1 MIIKNLNLSFGIQQI
16 FSSIS
21 LTLPDD
27 EHIGIVGDNGAG
39 KTTFLKVILK
49 EIEPDSGSISF
60 NKKDK
65 IAYLPQVITDEIPQ
79 TDMLVFDYLLEG
91 RPIAKLEQKISSL
104 YEQTIGKTEQETN
117 KILKKIS
124 DLQLELDYYEP
135 YQAETTLL
143 ELITGMN
150 IDDKLL
156 YMPISSLSGGQK
168 SKIAFA
174 RLLYSK
180 ADFLFL
186 DEPTNHLDFETKEYV
201 TNYLKNYPRA
211 LYVISHDIDFLD
223 KITTKT
229 LFLDKVTHK
238 MELFPG
244 SYSKFIK
251 ILKERE
257 IYLEKQA
264 ELQEQERIRL
274 QKIVDKYI
282 HGNEKKARI
291 AKDRQKKLAK
301 LEENKVVIQKKS
313 KEASIKLQQERE
325 STSKPLIIKDLNFK
339 YRQEDKGMLL
349 YKINIEIP
357 RGEKFLIVGE
367 NGVGKSTLLKLIIG
381 KLTPNSGQIILGP
394 KTDIGYYA
402 QEHELLDNTKSVLE
416 NLDEFDLTENEKRGV
431 LGKFLFTKDDLYKKI
446 NILSPGERSRLSL
459 AKLTLK
465 NANMLILDEP
475 TNHLDPKTQKKI
487 ADVLKTFEGTMIV
500 VSHNPDFVDALGI
513 SRTLILPS
521 GILDYY
527 EKDIVEKYQSLNTKN
542 QSEKFNK

>member
-1 MIIKNLNLSFGIQQI
+1 MIIKNLSLSFGIQPI
-16 FSSIS
+16 FSSIT
-21 LTLPDD
+21 LTLPND

-49 EIEPDSGSISF
+49 EIEPDSGTISF
-60 NKKDK
+60 NKKVK
-65 IAYLPQVITDEIPQ
+65 IAYLPQVITDEIPKSDI
-79 TDMLVFDYLLEG
+79 TVFDYLLEG
-91 RPIAKLEQKISSL
+91 RPIAKLEQEIASF
-104 YEQTIGKTEQETN
+104 YEQTIGKTEQEMN
-117 KILKKIS
+117 KILKKIG

-135 YQAETTLL
+135 YQAEITLL
-143 ELITGMN
+143 DLISGMN

-156 YMPISSLSGGQK
+156 YMPISNLSGGQK

-180 ADFLFL
+180 ADVLLL

-201 TNYLKNYPRA
+201 TNYLRNYSGA
-211 LYVISHDIDFLD
+211 IYVISHDIDFLD
-223 KITTKT
+223 KITNKT
-229 LFLDKVTHK
+229 LFLDKVTHT

-244 SYSKFIK
+244 SYSKFVK
-251 ILKERE
+251 ILEERE
-257 IYLEKQA
+257 LYLEKQA
-264 ELQEQERIRL
+264 ELQEKERIRL

-301 LEENKVVIQKKS
+301 LEENKVIIQKKG
-313 KEASIKLQQERE
+313 KEASIKLQQDRE
-325 STSKPLIIKDLNFK
+325 STSKPLVIKDLNFK

-381 KLTPNSGQIILGP
+381 KLSPKSGEIILGP

-402 QEHELLDNTKSVLE
+402 QEHELLDNSKNVIE

-431 LGKFLFTKDDLYKKI
+431 LGKFLFTGDDLYKKI

-459 AKLTLK
+459 AKLTLQ
-465 NANMLILDEP
+465 NANLLILDEP

-487 ADVLKTFEGTMIV
+487 AEVLKTFEGTMIV

-513 SRTLILPS
+513 SRTLILPK
-521 GILDYY
+521 GTLDYY
-527 EKDIVEKYQSLNTKN
+527 EKGIVEHYQVLNTKN
-542 QSEKFNK
+542 KLEKFNK